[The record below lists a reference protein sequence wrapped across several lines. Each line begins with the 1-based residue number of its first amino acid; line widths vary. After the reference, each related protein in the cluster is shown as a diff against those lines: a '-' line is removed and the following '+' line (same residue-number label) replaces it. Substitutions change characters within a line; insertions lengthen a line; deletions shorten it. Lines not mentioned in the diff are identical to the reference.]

1 LCAKLPFE
9 KIVCVFIMSMD
20 VLVHQEDVLR
30 EINNYMNTNVSSPKI
45 AKKYRR
51 TQMYIV
57 HLRKLQVFTVESI
70 KF

>member
-1 LCAKLPFE
+1 
-9 KIVCVFIMSMD
+9 MSMD
-20 VLVHQEDVLR
+20 VLVHQEDVLM

-45 AKKYRR
+45 DKKYRR